1 MRTTSERHMPLQ
13 SRASQARL
21 VLAAVV
27 TAALLWVLWPYIG
40 SIFWSIVL
48 AIVFAPLHRS
58 ILSMVGGRKAG
69 AGLATLLSIVLG
81 VGIPLALLTAALL
94 RQAASVY
101 ADITARRIDFGAYAQ
116 RIAEALPP
124 WALQV
129 IDESGVGDLASIRDK
144 LSASALEASRLVAT
158 HLFGIGVNVFAFALA
173 LAIMLYLLYVLLS
186 DGAALAARIARLSPL
201 PPNETQALATTFTT
215 VVRATV
221 RGGVAMAASQGL
233 LGGLMLGFLGIQA
246 PLFWGVVFGLLSM
259 IPVVGAGLLWAPIA
273 LYFLVTGAIW
283 KGVVL
288 VVFGAVVL
296 TAVDNILR
304 PLLVGHQTHLP
315 GYLVLITTLGGIA
328 NFGPNG
334 VIIGPMLAAMFVA
347 IWKLFNVDVARP
359 RT

>member
-1 MRTTSERHMPLQ
+1 MTLHP
-13 SRASQARL
+13 RARQARL
-21 VLAAVV
+21 ALAGVA

-58 ILSMVGGRKAG
+58 MLRMAGGRKGWAG
-69 AGLATLLSIVLG
+69 VATLLSIVLG
-81 VGIPLALLTAALL
+81 VGIPLALLTTALL
-94 RQAASVY
+94 RQAANVY
-101 ADITARRIDFGAYAQ
+101 ADIAAGRIDFGAYAQ
-116 RIAEALPP
+116 RIGEALPP

-129 IDESGVGDLASIRDK
+129 LDESGVGDLASIREK

-186 DGAALAARIARLSPL
+186 EGSTLAARITRLSPL
-201 PPNETQALATTFTT
+201 PPEETRTLVVTFTT

-221 RGGVAMAASQGL
+221 RGGAVMAASQGV

-259 IPVVGAGLLWAPIA
+259 IPVVGAGILWAPIA

-288 VVFGAVVL
+288 IVFGTVVL

-304 PLLVGHQTHLP
+304 PLLVGQQTHLP
-315 GYLVLITTLGGIA
+315 GYLVLVTTLGGIA

-347 IWKLFNVDVARP
+347 IWKLFSVDTAVP